1 MSFSDLMSSARGPG
15 VIGTLLALVVLAGF
29 GFLFLM
35 AFDEG
40 MQGKSKTLAATI
52 AEQANE
58 IEECQARVAGAT
70 KRLEVLP
77 GLTRTETE
85 LAAMIDANRDRKEHL
100 DELAKTRRVVD
111 EQNAALLV
119 EIDTYRDAYRG
130 AIRGQAKGL
139 KMDLLKTLDGK
150 VFTKV
155 TVNKVTAQAM
165 HVQHADGVAAI
176 PYEMLPAEMQDLYQF
191 DTQEK
196 QRLLAA
202 ERKAT
207 QEYSQSVE
215 NSVKQTKD
223 NVERQRKAKAEA
235 DKLRR
240 VQDVAMLKQRL
251 AKLRLDITAQQDA
264 IRLEKRK
271 SLSRAPAME
280 ARLRD
285 MNTELADLTA
295 KLAELETLN

>member
-1 MSFSDLMSSARGPG
+1 
-15 VIGTLLALVVLAGF
+15 
-29 GFLFLM
+29 
-35 AFDEG
+35 
-40 MQGKSKTLAATI
+40 
-52 AEQANE
+52 
-58 IEECQARVAGAT
+58 
-70 KRLEVLP
+70 
-77 GLTRTETE
+77 
-85 LAAMIDANRDRKEHL
+85 
-100 DELAKTRRVVD
+100 
-111 EQNAALLV
+111 
-119 EIDTYRDAYRG
+119 
-130 AIRGQAKGL
+130 
-139 KMDLLKTLDGK
+139 
-150 VFTKV
+150 
-155 TVNKVTAQAM
+155 M
-165 HVQHADGVAAI
+165 HVQHAGGVTAI
-176 PYEMLPAEMQDLYQF
+176 PYETLPAEMQDLYQF